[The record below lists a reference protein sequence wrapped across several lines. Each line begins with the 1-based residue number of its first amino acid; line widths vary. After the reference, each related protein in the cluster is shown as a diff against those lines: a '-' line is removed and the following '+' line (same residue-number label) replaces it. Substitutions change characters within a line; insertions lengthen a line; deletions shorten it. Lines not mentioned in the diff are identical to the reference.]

1 MNNME
6 EVKINTNEGKNEVET
21 IEGST
26 EVSVELSTST
36 QTIAE
41 IPSALYGAFT
51 KILAFLSQGMASND
65 IFFIKDGKLNTKK
78 SAGFIYSD
86 MSSLFNDNSIE
97 IMDPATAVKLLS
109 LLKGGE
115 KTLFLRDNSENNY
128 IVSNIQNNEPMR
140 SIVLPIP
147 DVAEN
152 EVAIKPELGELIKEF
167 EIEIE
172 RIEDAINAAKITDS
186 SYFLLNFDEENDL
199 VSIETSNKKYKDNY
213 KKGEVKLSLKLF
225 DLMLI
230 SKPDSYKIKLYKN
243 RDDYWVQTVSD
254 VDLVE
259 IEYMEKVDELSDFDA
274 FML

>member
-1 MNNME
+1 ME
-6 EVKINTNEGKNEVET
+6 EVSIDLGSKEEVEMM
-21 IEGST
+21 EGST
-26 EVSVELSTST
+26 EVSVELSSSVNN
-36 QTIAE
+36 IAE

-51 KILAFLSQGMASND
+51 KILAFLSQGMSSND

-86 MSSLFNDNSIE
+86 MSSLFNNNSIE
-97 IMDPATAVKLLS
+97 IMDPTNAVKLLS

-128 IVSNIQNNEPMR
+128 IISNIANEEPIR

-147 DVAEN
+147 DINAN
-152 EVAIKPELGELIKEF
+152 EVAIKPEIGNLIKEF
-167 EIEIE
+167 ELDTE
-172 RIEDAINAAKITDS
+172 RVEDAINASKITNS
-186 SYFLLNFDEENDL
+186 SYFILNFNEDNDL
-199 VSIETSNKKYKDNY
+199 LSIETSNKKYKDIY
-213 KKGEVKLSLKLF
+213 KKGEPKLSLKLF

-230 SKPDSYKIKLYKN
+230 SKPDSYKIKLYKKDN
-243 RDDYWVQTVSD
+243 DYWIQTISD

-259 IEYMEKVDELSDFDA
+259 IEYMEKVDEISEFDA

>member
-1 MNNME
+1 ME
-6 EVKINTNEGKNEVET
+6 EVNINQGKNEVET
-21 IEGST
+21 VEGST
-26 EVSVELSTST
+26 EVKVELSSSI
-36 QTIAE
+36 QSIAE

-51 KILAFLSQGMASND
+51 KILAFLSQGTSSND

-86 MSSLFNDNSIE
+86 MSSLFNENSIE
-97 IMDPATAVKLLS
+97 IMDPSNAVKLLS

-115 KTLFLRDNSENNY
+115 KTIFLKDNSENNY
-128 IVSNIQNNEPMR
+128 IISNILNEEPIR

-147 DVAEN
+147 DITEN
-152 EVAIKPELGELIKEF
+152 EIAIKPDIGQEVKDF

-172 RIEDAINAAKITDS
+172 RIEDAINASKITGS
-186 SYFLLNFDEENDL
+186 SYFILNFDENNDL
-199 VSIETSNKKYKDNY
+199 LSIETSNKKYKDIY
-213 KKGEVKLSLKLF
+213 KKGDASLSLKLF

-230 SKPDSYKIKLYKN
+230 SKPDSYKIKLCKKDN
-243 RDDYWVQTVSD
+243 DYWIQTISD

-259 IEYMEKVDELSDFDA
+259 IEYMEKVDEISEFDA

>member
-1 MNNME
+1 ME